1 MKKFMTIGLSAMFGL
16 FAASCSEDAIDNVEN
31 SSSETAT
38 SYISVNIC
46 DVGATTTRA
55 TGGDFVYGTAAERA
69 VTNAKFL
76 FYDKSGNL
84 ISESSLWSETD
95 PMTGESNSN
104 EKEAVEFFG
113 KASIPVENIMAGNK
127 PTMMVTIVNPSASL
141 TNSATLAGVIE
152 SLSGTAKGLYL
163 PSATAANKYFI
174 MSTSSYQNSENNR
187 TYYYATDLEGV
198 TFYDTKD
205 EADKAS
211 DRVNIYV
218 ERLAAKVT
226 VDIDSSDNTK
236 MVKGNADNVYKIGDF
251 EVNRVGTDGNIVSTT
266 ETLYAKL
273 LSWGINSTTQDSYIF
288 KHLSKAANW
297 TTTFGTNFV
306 WNDAANH
313 RSYWGDSYNYGDV
326 DAKFYYPSRY
336 QKVYENT
343 IGKRLNY
350 ISGDEINVNFKD
362 ADYCNEN
369 TNTAGVIEAKNIHA
383 VCTSVLVKA
392 DLTNADGTANYF
404 ADAVDT
410 AGDIIRYNGKFY
422 TPSAYVKYVYTLT
435 KGLSE
440 LAQYT
445 HDGTALQES
454 DLVVGNGDILNGR
467 VALKLS
473 DAAAAY
479 TWASSNDATES
490 SADIVAAINKVYQDF
505 QKDNDANGY
514 HKGSMY
520 YSIPIEHLN
529 NPVATTTTTGDASIT
544 TTTQKTSVVEAQYGV
559 VRNHLYSLSINEIK
573 NVGFGIEDPTEPIIP
588 NPIETQDFYIGATI
602 NILAWKTVSQS
613 VQLQ

>member
-1 MKKFMTIGLSAMFGL
+1 
-16 FAASCSEDAIDNVEN
+16 
-31 SSSETAT
+31 
-38 SYISVNIC
+38 
-46 DVGATTTRA
+46 
-55 TGGDFVYGTAAERA
+55 
-69 VTNAKFL
+69 
-76 FYDKSGNL
+76 
-84 ISESSLWSETD
+84 
-95 PMTGESNSN
+95 
-104 EKEAVEFFG
+104 
-113 KASIPVENIMAGNK
+113 
-127 PTMMVTIVNPSASL
+127 
-141 TNSATLAGVIE
+141 
-152 SLSGTAKGLYL
+152 
-163 PSATAANKYFI
+163 
-174 MSTSSYQNSENNR
+174 
-187 TYYYATDLEGV
+187 
-198 TFYDTKD
+198 
-205 EADKAS
+205 
-211 DRVNIYV
+211 
-218 ERLAAKVT
+218 
-226 VDIDSSDNTK
+226 
-236 MVKGNADNVYKIGDF
+236 
-251 EVNRVGTDGNIVSTT
+251 
-266 ETLYAKL
+266 
-273 LSWGINSTTQDSYIF
+273 
-288 KHLSKAANW
+288 
-297 TTTFGTNFV
+297 
-306 WNDAANH
+306 
-313 RSYWGDSYNYGDV
+313 
-326 DAKFYYPSRY
+326 
-336 QKVYENT
+336 
-343 IGKRLNY
+343 
-350 ISGDEINVNFKD
+350 VNFKD

-479 TWASSNDATES
+479 NWASSNDATES

>member
-1 MKKFMTIGLSAMFGL
+1 
-16 FAASCSEDAIDNVEN
+16 
-31 SSSETAT
+31 
-38 SYISVNIC
+38 
-46 DVGATTTRA
+46 
-55 TGGDFVYGTAAERA
+55 
-69 VTNAKFL
+69 
-76 FYDKSGNL
+76 
-84 ISESSLWSETD
+84 
-95 PMTGESNSN
+95 
-104 EKEAVEFFG
+104 
-113 KASIPVENIMAGNK
+113 
-127 PTMMVTIVNPSASL
+127 L

-174 MSTSSYQNSENNR
+174 MSTSSYQNSENSR
-187 TYYYATDLEGV
+187 TYYATDLEGV

-273 LSWGINSTTQDSYIF
+273 LSWGINSTTQDSYIL

-336 QKVYENT
+336 QEVYENT

-350 ISGDEINVNFKD
+350 ISGNEINVNFKD

-392 DLTNADGTANYF
+392 DLTDADGTANYF

-454 DLVVGNGDILNGR
+454 DLVVGDGDILNGR

-479 TWASSNDATES
+479 NWASSNDATES

-544 TTTQKTSVVEAQYGV
+544 TTTQNTSVVEAQYGV

-573 NVGFGIEDPTEPIIP
+573 NVGFGIEKPDEPIIP